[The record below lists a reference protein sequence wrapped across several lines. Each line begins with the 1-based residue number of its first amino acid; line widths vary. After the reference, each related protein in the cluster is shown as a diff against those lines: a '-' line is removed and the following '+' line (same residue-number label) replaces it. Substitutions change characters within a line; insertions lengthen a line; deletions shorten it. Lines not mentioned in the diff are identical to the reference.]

1 MNHILLLTA
10 IRVRPPH
17 SDFDILAQTS
27 QILDLVL
34 ALHTSHSEGIFS
46 MKKKQTFNGFTFHWS
61 NLESQAKCTGFNDEK
76 NPYVVTVANE
86 AYWRVMFR
94 GCCSN
99 TSSDDSESLIGSM
112 GHLERANAWT
122 HFVPCVLFILFAFVR
137 PFLLGASTISDH
149 LSTASI
155 VLTATTFAVSTVYH
169 VYSSVPSAAPATR
182 TLDHASI
189 AISICCATIADL
201 AMTTR
206 NFENISF
213 QAWLDPL
220 IASFV
225 LIVYFGI
232 RRLFVPVEE
241 TKQESYTGDGCTL
254 GLYRIFHSD
263 LEHAALR
270 ASGSAALTLSWV
282 MLIPTALNTLDADPA
297 VIWVIGA
304 SIGTLLLIAGIIIDN
319 TGIVDDVLMR
329 NKKIGPCS
337 CNSQALGCVFNTHA
351 LWHVIAVAG
360 AASSIFAR
368 EYGIASW
375 K

>member
-1 MNHILLLTA
+1 
-10 IRVRPPH
+10 
-17 SDFDILAQTS
+17 
-27 QILDLVL
+27 
-34 ALHTSHSEGIFS
+34 
-46 MKKKQTFNGFTFHWS
+46 MKKKTFDGFTFHWS
-61 NLESQAKCTGFNDEK
+61 NLELQTASKQQAKKCTELNK
-76 NPYVVTVANE
+76 ASNQYVVEVAQE
-86 AYWRVMFR
+86 ACWRVMFR

-99 TSSDDSESLIGSM
+99 TDQDGSESLIGRM

-122 HFVPCVLFILFAFVR
+122 HFVACIFFMIFAFTR
-137 PFLLGASTISDH
+137 PFLLGASTVSDH
-149 LSTASI
+149 LSTVSI

-201 AMTTR
+201 AMTTK

-220 IASFV
+220 IGSLV
-225 LIVYFGI
+225 LIVYFGT
-232 RRLFVPVEE
+232 RRLFIPTEE
-241 TKQESYTGDGCTL
+241 TKQESYTGEGCTL

-270 ASGSAALTLSWV
+270 AAGSAALTLTWV
-282 MLIPTALNTLDADPA
+282 MLIPAAFNTLDVDPA
-297 VIWVIGA
+297 IIWVVGA
-304 SIGTLLLIAGIIIDN
+304 SIGTLLLIVGIIIDN
-319 TGIVDDVLMR
+319 TGVVDDVLMR
-329 NKKIGPCS
+329 NKRIGPCS

-360 AASSIFAR
+360 AVSSIFAR